1 MSRTIGFTRVVSDD
15 EPRGQSEAGHKI
27 DGPAG
32 ADGVFKSIDEVS
44 NRYRLSNFSKQ
55 FGDRDVWKAYTDDIL
70 DDDCSEGHWERAERA
85 GRRWKE
91 HMAKR
96 GRHHALATPDDVDV
110 YFETVL
116 ETNAL
121 RTAYMPYWVR
131 LNEFY
136 DWLLWHTE
144 YPHVYQPVLM
154 AAANGEHV
162 PRLWEFIID
171 EVR

>member
-1 MSRTIGFTRVVSDD
+1 MTNHDGNLKPVEKSTD
-15 EPRGQSEAGHKI
+15 PRERM
-27 DGPAG
+27 
-32 ADGVFKSIDEVS
+32 GVFKSADEVS
-44 NRYRLSNFSKQ
+44 NRYRLSNFSRQ
-55 FGDRDVWKAYTDDIL
+55 FEDRDVWQAYANEIL
-70 DDDCSEGHWERAERA
+70 DEDCSESHRKRTNRA

-91 HMAKR
+91 HMAER
-96 GRHHALATPDDVDV
+96 GRHHALATPDDVDS
-110 YFETVL
+110 YFGTIL

-136 DWLLWHTE
+136 EWLLWHTE

-154 AAANGEHV
+154 AAASGDHA
-162 PRLWEFIID
+162 PQLWEFMVD